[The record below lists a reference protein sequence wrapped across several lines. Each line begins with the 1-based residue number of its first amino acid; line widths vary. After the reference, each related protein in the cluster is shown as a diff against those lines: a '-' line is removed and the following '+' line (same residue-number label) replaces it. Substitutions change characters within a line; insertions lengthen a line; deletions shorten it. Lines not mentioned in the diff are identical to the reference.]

1 MFVHLV
7 FAKFFPK
14 ALPPT
19 VIEATSALIINWM
32 SKLNPMLCVIFT
44 VSMALIAPL
53 STPHISPITS
63 LHILETFG
71 ADLINFMAVFAP
83 YTTPTKITTISTINA
98 GNVAKPFILVVDMY
112 ENVIDNINVTI
123 NIVKNHL
130 TASFFGFLFFSFFFF
145 ISLYRIMYILCKFL
159 IVFS

>member
-7 FAKFFPK
+7 FAKFLPK

-19 VIEATSALIINWM
+19 VIDATSALIINWM
-32 SKLNPMLCVIFT
+32 SKFNPILCVIFT
-44 VSMALIAPL
+44 VNIALIAPL

-83 YTTPTKITTISTINA
+83 L
-98 GNVAKPFILVVDMY
+98 PFLMPLHEILAQLHM
-112 ENVIDNINVTI
+112 
-123 NIVKNHL
+123 L
-130 TASFFGFLFFSFFFF
+130 
-145 ISLYRIMYILCKFL
+145 
-159 IVFS
+159 